1 MMTTHSQKTSTKQ
14 FLDVQVETLYEKN
27 NTKAF
32 KVCIKEGKFI
42 VMDYN
47 DRFSKAPD
55 TEIFWESGTWPVQQ
69 HHSQY
74 KIVDKTVSDYLRRK
88 KNS

>member
-1 MMTTHSQKTSTKQ
+1 MTAESQKLSNKQ

-42 VMDYN
+42 VVDYN
-47 DRFSKAPD
+47 DRFGKNPD
-55 TEIFWESGTWPVQQ
+55 TEIYWESGTWPVQK
-69 HHSQY
+69 HHSQH
-74 KIVDKTVSDYLRRK
+74 KIVDKTVTDYLKRK
-88 KNS
+88 RNS